1 MIEHNRAEAPQPQ
14 YRAGLCPEHAAA
26 AAAAAGAALPELHHP
41 DHRGT
46 ERAALLPRHRGRALP
61 GAAALHMDRH
71 TPLL

>member
-1 MIEHNRAEAPQPQ
+1 MIEHDSAAVPQPQ
-14 YRAGLCPEHAAA
+14 YRAGLCPEHA

-41 DHRGT
+41 DHRGS

>member
-1 MIEHNRAEAPQPQ
+1 MIEHNRAAAPQ

-26 AAAAAGAALPELHHP
+26 AAAAGAPLPELHHP
-41 DHRGT
+41 DHRGS

-61 GAAALHMDRH
+61 GAATLHMDRH

>member
-1 MIEHNRAEAPQPQ
+1 MIEHNSAAVPQHQ
-14 YRAGLCPEHAAA
+14 FRAGLCPEHAAA
-26 AAAAAGAALPELHHP
+26 AAAGAPLPELHHP
-41 DHRGT
+41 DHRGP